1 VSPDYR
7 KTFFADVF
15 NSGKVLEYYAEK
27 WHQKSEELSALIDKM
42 VSEFFDRSLT
52 EWIMPTSKNWF
63 DRLTV
68 EEVLIKC
75 NNNRQQ

>member
-52 EWIMPTSKNWF
+52 E
-63 DRLTV
+63 
-68 EEVLIKC
+68 
-75 NNNRQQ
+75 